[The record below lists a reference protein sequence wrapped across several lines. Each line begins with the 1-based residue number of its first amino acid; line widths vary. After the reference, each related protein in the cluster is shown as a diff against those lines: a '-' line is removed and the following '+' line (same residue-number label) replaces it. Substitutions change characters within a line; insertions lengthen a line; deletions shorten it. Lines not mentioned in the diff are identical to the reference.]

1 MKKLVAVILLSVM
14 VVALCAGCELPTEVS
29 REPVDVR
36 YTEAYEGIET
46 SYEYKYD
53 WWRGD
58 FVYMPIVKTVR
69 HEAKWEIQY
78 LITYDNGEEKT
89 EWCRCTESEYNQVKD
104 RIK

>member
-1 MKKLVAVILLSVM
+1 MKKFIAVILLSIM
-14 VVALCAGCELPTEVS
+14 VVTLCAGCEPPTEVS

-36 YTEAYEGIET
+36 YTAAYEGIET
-46 SYEYKYD
+46 EYQYVFD
-53 WWRGD
+53 WLKGD
-58 FVYMPIVKTVR
+58 FVYVPVVKTVR

-89 EWCRCTESEYNQVKD
+89 EWCICTEAEYNQVMD